1 MGEHYTVRPLSAMR
15 RVIAARMQE
24 AYSTIPHFR
33 ASADVE
39 VGPLLALRSELRQM
53 NPSVSL
59 SLNDL
64 LVKASAQAL
73 MDVPEV
79 NIQWSDG
86 ELHQFVNADIAIVV
100 AVKGGLVTPIVRAAN
115 LKSIREISVQ
125 ARDLTARAARNEL
138 KMEEITGG
146 SFSISN
152 LGMHGVDQFDAIINP
167 PQCAILAVGSAKPR
181 CLAGP
186 NGQVRVGTVM
196 RATVSADHR
205 AIDGVTVAR
214 FLTALRTRIEQPSKL
229 VSPVETRCNA

>member
-1 MGEHYTVRPLSAMR
+1 MGEGYIVRSLSPMR

-33 ASADVE
+33 ASADIE
-39 VGPLLALRSELRQM
+39 VDKLLAVRDEWRRMS
-53 NPSVSL
+53 PSVAL

-64 LVKASAQAL
+64 LVKASAEAL

-86 ELHQFVNADIAIVV
+86 ELHQFVNADISIVV
-100 AVKGGLVTPIVRAAN
+100 AVKGGLVTPIVREAN
-115 LKSIREISVQ
+115 LRSVPEIS
-125 ARDLTARAARNEL
+125 ARIRDLTARAARNEL

-152 LGMHGVDQFDAIINP
+152 LGMHGVDHFDAIINP
-167 PQCAILAVGSAKPR
+167 PQCAILAVGSAKQR

-186 NGQVRVGTVM
+186 DGQVRMGTVL
-196 RATVSADHR
+196 RATISADHR
-205 AIDGVTVAR
+205 AIDGVVAAR
-214 FLTALRTRIEQPSKL
+214 FLSALRTRIEQPSQA
-229 VSPVETRCNA
+229 VSALETPCNA